1 MSIGSRRV
9 ALLASLAG
17 GLVLPVLA
25 ATIERPQA
33 VPTREDGPAEQAPV
47 RTEPAVEP
55 ESPFAPFIGL
65 WQRRDA
71 WLWVFER
78 GTARLAWRTDWC
90 ERGSIGPCDQFDNR
104 GLVIGAHADMVFMD
118 VAKGAHATVWGRVV
132 SLNNERPLHLGAVSL
147 RRLAEDL
154 VVLNQGDWSLELCRP
169 PRDLN
174 FCDEPGEMA

>member
-17 GLVLPVLA
+17 GLVLLVLD
-25 ATIERPQA
+25 ATIEQPEA
-33 VPTREDGPAEQAPV
+33 APTREHGPAEQAPA
-47 RTEPAVEP
+47 RTERTIEAA
-55 ESPFAPFIGL
+55 SPFAPFVGL

-71 WLWVFER
+71 WLWVLER
-78 GTARLAWRTDWC
+78 GTARLVWRTDWC
-90 ERGSIGPCDQFDNR
+90 EPGSIGPCDRFESR

-118 VAKGAHATVWGRVV
+118 IAEGPHATVRGRVV
-132 SLNNERPLHLGAVSL
+132 ALNKERPLHLGAVTL

-154 VVLNQGDWSLELCRP
+154 VVLNQGDWNLELCRP

-174 FCDEPGEMA
+174 FCDAPG